1 MNRLIRLIRLIW
13 LSTPTEVGFRRQSMW
28 VMDGLPHGLPQRVV
42 ADLGNKNPRA
52 PKRPGISD

>member
-1 MNRLIRLIRLIW
+1 MNRLIRLIW